1 MICGKCVMLTM
12 NLCLVRCS
20 CHSLTMQ
27 VKQDI
32 ATVQNIAGNVTKKL
46 TGIASKF
53 MSDLG
58 RGY

>member
-1 MICGKCVMLTM
+1 MFML
-12 NLCLVRCS
+12 
-20 CHSLTMQ
+20 Q